1 MVGADLLAVAGR
13 PPAPADPAEIARL
26 LADGTP
32 FWLDLHGVG
41 PEESGILRDLFG
53 FHPLAVEDAEHFGQR
68 PKAEGYD
75 DFAFVVAY
83 GAAPDDDGL
92 VEVHLFHSA
101 RSLVSVHREPCP
113 PLEALHAEWA
123 ARQPGADAT
132 VMLLHRIID
141 ALTDSFFPALDG
153 FDDALDDFEEGI
165 DAGRIDGQKETIYAL
180 RRRLATL
187 RRVIQPQR
195 DLLARL
201 SAGAAGLPG
210 SSAEAERRF
219 RDVYDHLIRLG
230 EQLETYRELLV
241 GANEMYQSAVSQRA
255 NEVLRQLTI
264 ISTVFLPLSFL
275 VGFFGQN
282 FTWMVDNIDTRAD
295 FLVLGIG
302 GLVASLALLLYVF
315 RARRWL

>member
-1 MVGADLLAVAGR
+1 VGADLIAVAGR
-13 PPAPADPAEIARL
+13 PPAPADPDEIRRL

-41 PEESGILRDLFG
+41 PGESALLRDLFG

-68 PKAEGYD
+68 PKVEGYD
-75 DFAFVVAY
+75 DFAFVVAF

-92 VEVHLFHSA
+92 VEVHLFHSP
-101 RSLVSVHREPCP
+101 RFLVSVHREPCP

-123 ARQPGADAT
+123 VRRPDADAT

-141 ALTDSFFPALDG
+141 ALTDSFFPALDA
-153 FDDALDDFEEGI
+153 FDDALDEFEAGI
-165 DAGRIDGQKETIYAL
+165 DEGRTDGQKETIYGL

-201 SAGAAGLPG
+201 SSGSAGLPG
-210 SSAEAERRF
+210 SSPEAERRF

-255 NEVLRQLTI
+255 NQVLKQLTI

-282 FTWMVDNIDTRAD
+282 FTWMVDNIDTRTD

-302 GLVASLALLLYVF
+302 GLIASLALLLHVF
-315 RARRWL
+315 RARHWL